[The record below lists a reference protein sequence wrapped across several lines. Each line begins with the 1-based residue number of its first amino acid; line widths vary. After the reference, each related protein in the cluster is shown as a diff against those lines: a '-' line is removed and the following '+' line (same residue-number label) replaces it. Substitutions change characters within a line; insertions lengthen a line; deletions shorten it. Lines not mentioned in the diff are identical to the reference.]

1 MGAQISQAFWIE
13 AKVVASA
20 APFFVHQADR
30 FQHLKML
37 RYSGTADRK
46 LSSQFTNRRRAL
58 PQQVEN
64 SLASWIRE
72 RSQQLP
78 SVSHNLP

>member
-1 MGAQISQAFWIE
+1 VAGAT
-13 AKVVASA
+13 
-20 APFFVHQADR
+20 PFFVDQADG

-64 SLASWIRE
+64 SLASRIRE